1 MWLVN
6 LNYKKHRCLLH
17 CGTTILYLG
26 DFNCIIELSHIG
38 LGECLNVSLAIRRRI
53 LTQLKD
59 LKLIERMGI
68 DEKQD
73 IVK

>member
-1 MWLVN
+1 
-6 LNYKKHRCLLH
+6 
-17 CGTTILYLG
+17 
-26 DFNCIIELSHIG
+26 

-53 LTQLKD
+53 LAQLKD
-59 LKLIERMGI
+59 LKLIEGMGI

>member
-1 MWLVN
+1 MPHFVLSPV
-6 LNYKKHRCLLH
+6 
-17 CGTTILYLG
+17 LG

-53 LTQLKD
+53 LAQLKD
-59 LKLIERMGI
+59 LKLIEGMGI

>member
-1 MWLVN
+1 
-6 LNYKKHRCLLH
+6 
-17 CGTTILYLG
+17 
-26 DFNCIIELSHIG
+26 
-38 LGECLNVSLAIRRRI
+38 

>member
-1 MWLVN
+1 MI
-6 LNYKKHRCLLH
+6 KKKAASRTRL
-17 CGTTILYLG
+17 
-26 DFNCIIELSHIG
+26 
-38 LGECLNVSLAIRRRI
+38 RI

>member
-1 MWLVN
+1 
-6 LNYKKHRCLLH
+6 
-17 CGTTILYLG
+17 
-26 DFNCIIELSHIG
+26 

>member
-17 CGTTILYLG
+17 CGTTKLG

-53 LTQLKD
+53 LAQLKD
-59 LKLIERMGI
+59 LKLIEGMGI

>member
-1 MWLVN
+1 
-6 LNYKKHRCLLH
+6 
-17 CGTTILYLG
+17 
-26 DFNCIIELSHIG
+26 

-73 IVK
+73 IVIQSPNQKIPDRKTKCVIKTHINIKQNVIFGAKLKPV